1 MSILKI
7 KASFSPNPRLEPLLD
22 GTVRIPGV
30 EIEWKFGRPPDL
42 HLASLTQ
49 NADDIFEFSLSN
61 LLITRDQPAERERLQ
76 WMAIPIFLTKA
87 FNWLDRFYVRVDS
100 NITSLADL
108 GGKRVGVPDYHMS
121 ATLWMRIVL
130 RQLYDIRP
138 EDIEWFNCRPPGV
151 SHGTA
156 IGATLAPGIRLKRAR
171 QAGELEAMLSRG
183 EFDAAYGDSLT
194 KETLAGTDSV
204 RPLFKPGEAALVMG
218 EYRRQTGMTPTNHV
232 LIVQRCLV
240 DAYPELPLQL
250 YRAFEESKQEAYNR
264 ARRAAAG
271 YLLFAKDVFAGQ
283 AALFGDD
290 PFPSGLAANRNMLAT
305 IASESLAEGLISSMP
320 DIDALFCE
328 ALRST

>member
-1 MSILKI
+1 MSILRI

-76 WMAIPIFLTKA
+76 WAAIPIFLTKA

-100 NITSLADL
+100 GITSLADL
-108 GGKRVGVPDYHMS
+108 SGKRVGVPDYHMS
-121 ATLWMRIVL
+121 AALWMRIVL
-130 RQLYDIRP
+130 RQLYGIPP

-156 IGATLAPGIRLKRAR
+156 VGETLASGIRLKRAR
-171 QAGELEAMLSRG
+171 QSGELEAMLSRG

-194 KETLAGTDSV
+194 KGTLARTPSV
-204 RPLFKPGEAALVMG
+204 RPLFQAGEAVLVIG
-218 EYRRQTGMTPTNHV
+218 EYRRQTGITPTNHV
-232 LIVQRCLV
+232 LIVQQRLV
-240 DAYPELPLQL
+240 DTYPELPLQL
-250 YRAFEESKQEAYNR
+250 YRAFEESKQEAYKR
-264 ARRAAAG
+264 ALRSAAG
-271 YLLFAKDVFAGQ
+271 YLLFAKDVFAAQ
-283 AALFGDD
+283 ATVFGDD
-290 PFPSGLAANRNMLAT
+290 PFPSGLAANRIMLTTLAQ
-305 IASESLAEGLISSMP
+305 ESFVEGLISSMP
-320 DIDALFCE
+320 DMDKLFCE
-328 ALRST
+328 SLRST